1 MGETDDRDRKAGD
14 DSSAG
19 ETATSKDAK
28 AEPAENETAQP
39 AAKAGDGA
47 KETVGALDDTPPVPA
62 ATTAADST
70 ATTRAPSEPEE
81 RDSTVEVDP
90 EVIESVR
97 GAKRPAEPKM
107 PPPPS
112 ARIKGTSRLEITG
125 NPRLARDLMTKKIF
139 TIGPDDIIAHLE
151 EQMEAFR
158 FRHLPVVEGKKLVG
172 LITHSDLL
180 HASSS
185 FLSDRVKER
194 DELIHKLPA
203 RRIMQ
208 TELLTVRPTDTLVQV
223 TALMWEA
230 RVGCVLVTEED
241 GALVGII
248 TEADFIRMTHHF
260 LVRDAAARR

>member
-1 MGETDDRDRKAGD
+1 MGETDDRDRNAGG
-14 DSSAG
+14 DSSAT
-19 ETATSKDAK
+19 ETAASKDAPV
-28 AEPAENETAQP
+28 EPAVKQAAEAS
-39 AAKAGDGA
+39 AKADDSTKA
-47 KETVGALDDTPPVPA
+47 NVGALDDTPPVPA
-62 ATTAADST
+62 AASAADP
-70 ATTRAPSEPEE
+70 ADTTKEAPAPEE

-97 GAKRPAEPKM
+97 GAKRPVEPKM

-139 TIGPDDIIAHLE
+139 TIGPDDIIEHLE
-151 EQMEAFR
+151 EQMQAFR
-158 FRHLPVVEGKKLVG
+158 FRHLPVVDGKKLVG

-208 TELLTVRPTDTLVQV
+208 RELLTVRPTDTLVQV

-230 RVGCVLVTEED
+230 RVGCVLVTEPD
-241 GALVGII
+241 ATLVGII
-248 TEADFIRMTHHF
+248 TEADFIRMAHHF
-260 LVRDAAARR
+260 LVRAAAAPI